1 MVNAAQP
8 NACSIPSVKSF
19 GVNSGQTGN
28 TKSITAGRVCI
39 LQSLYM
45 PAMVALKH
53 NLIIKAFGLRLKKTG
68 MAPKAVI
75 SALMH
80 KLVRLIYGVLKTGIP
95 FNAKF
100 AHPQLDF
107 QDGI

>member
-1 MVNAAQP
+1 MISRAGH
-8 NACSIPSVKSF
+8 ACI
-19 GVNSGQTGN
+19 
-28 TKSITAGRVCI
+28 R
-39 LQSLYM
+39 QSLYM

-53 NLIIKAFGLRLKKTG
+53 NLIIKAFGLRLKETG

-75 SALMH
+75 SASMH
-80 KLVRLIYGVLKTGIP
+80 KLVRLIYGVLKTGVP
-95 FNAKF
+95 LNAKF